1 LKSELVPKSTDFR
14 TPVDFVDNL
23 SKMVTAIW

>member
-14 TPVDFVDNL
+14 TQVDFADDL
-23 SKMVTAIW
+23 PKMVNAIW

>member
-14 TPVDFVDNL
+14 TPVDSEDSVP
-23 SKMVTAIW
+23 KMVNADW